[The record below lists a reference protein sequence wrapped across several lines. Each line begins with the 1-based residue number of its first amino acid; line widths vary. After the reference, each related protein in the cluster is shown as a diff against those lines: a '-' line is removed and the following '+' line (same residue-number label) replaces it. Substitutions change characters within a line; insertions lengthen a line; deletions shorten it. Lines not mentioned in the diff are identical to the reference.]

1 MAAGCITKT
10 GIELDV
16 RYNDVDKIVE
26 FRYNISNEWGEAFS
40 LDDESPLSVYV
51 DNNNRWIIVYQ
62 DSEGNVLRQFSTDK
76 GVTWNAQ
83 SQS

>member
-1 MAAGCITKT
+1 MASGCITKT
-10 GIELDV
+10 GVELDV
-16 RYNDVDKIVE
+16 RYNNVDKIVE
-26 FRYNISNEWGEAFS
+26 FRYNISNEWEEAFS
-40 LDDESPLSVYV
+40 LADESPLSVYV